1 LKAFHLIILA
11 NPYIKTSEAA
21 MTLTRDELLNQA
33 RQNIHIIDA
42 DETQALLDKG
52 AMLLDVR
59 EPSEFDMGHLP
70 EAVHIPRGLLEFM
83 VDNHPR
89 LQDRAQT
96 MVVYCKNGGRSTLAT
111 DLLQRMG
118 FSDIHMLAGG
128 FDNWTG
134 TVHKVEMADNQYK

>member
-1 LKAFHLIILA
+1 MAI
-11 NPYIKTSEAA
+11 
-21 MTLTRDELLNQA
+21 TRDDLLNQA
-33 RQNIHIIDA
+33 QRNIHIIDA
-42 DETQALLDKG
+42 DETQSLLEQG

-70 EAVHIPRGLLEFM
+70 DAVHIPRGLLEFM
-83 VDNHPR
+83 VGNHPK
-89 LQDRAQT
+89 LQDMDQS

-118 FSDIHMLAGG
+118 FTNIHMLAGG

-134 TVHKVEMADNQYK
+134 TVHKVEVADNQYK

>member
-1 LKAFHLIILA
+1 
-11 NPYIKTSEAA
+11 

-42 DETQALLDKG
+42 DETQALIDKG

-83 VDNHPR
+83 VDNHPK
-89 LQDRAQT
+89 LQNRTQT

>member
-1 LKAFHLIILA
+1 
-11 NPYIKTSEAA
+11 

-83 VDNHPR
+83 VDNHPK
-89 LQDRAQT
+89 LQNRTQT